1 MISSTLNEF
10 STNESSLQSPDKSN
24 LIYYTGSLLPQL
36 KLNLQKF
43 SVKNNL
49 FSKTLPEFSR
59 NKQMEK
65 NKEGEIFMLGT
76 TTHHNLIEKNSDK
89 KSNLLDFDFLVGEIL
104 DKINTKNNMIS
115 SKIKNTKKVG
125 IKKGKTIKLKKYETP
140 NRFTEQKSKY
150 N

>member
-24 LIYYTGSLLPQL
+24 FIYYTGSLLPQL

-43 SVKNNL
+43 SEKNNL
-49 FSKTLPEFSR
+49 FLKTLPEFSK

-76 TTHHNLIEKNSDK
+76 TIYHNLIEKNSDK

-115 SKIKNTKKVG
+115 SKIKKIKKVG

>member
-24 LIYYTGSLLPQL
+24 FKYYTGSLLPQL

-76 TTHHNLIEKNSDK
+76 TIYHNLIEKNSDK

-115 SKIKNTKKVG
+115 SKIKKIKKVG

>member
-1 MISSTLNEF
+1 
-10 STNESSLQSPDKSN
+10 
-24 LIYYTGSLLPQL
+24 
-36 KLNLQKF
+36 
-43 SVKNNL
+43 
-49 FSKTLPEFSR
+49 
-59 NKQMEK
+59 MEK

-115 SKIKNTKKVG
+115 SKIKNSKKVG
-125 IKKGKTIKLKKYETP
+125 IKKGKTIKLKKYETS

>member
-115 SKIKNTKKVG
+115 SKIKNSKKVG
-125 IKKGKTIKLKKYETP
+125 IKKGKTIKLKKYETS